1 MLVKNPSI
9 SVGMHIKFQG
19 LQLDDL
25 LIRDIFDMDGP
36 KVRLSGSG
44 TNCGEF
50 RAFNINVIL
59 SIRIL
64 IGNSF

>member
-9 SVGMHIKFQG
+9 SVGMQIKLQG

-25 LIRDIFDMDGP
+25 LIRDIFNVDGP
-36 KVRLSGSG
+36 KVRLSGLG

-50 RAFNINVIL
+50 WAFDINIIL
-59 SIRIL
+59 PIRIL
-64 IGNSF
+64 IGDSF